1 MNHIDIVM
9 TKEAMGKLKMLKQY
23 ASKDGLS
30 QLKNLVSG
38 KTVKGIE
45 KQMVDA
51 AGRAGAGTGARF
63 TRPQVRGVLANMSPG
78 QEYTYLSDSLARAKK
93 MQNTAR
99 AGLGALGLGGA
110 GATGLALN
118 NRNNQNKR

>member
-38 KTVKGIE
+38 KTVKQIQG
-45 KQMVDA
+45 QMVNA
-51 AGRAGAGTGARF
+51 AGSAGAGSGARF
-63 TRPQVRGVLANMSPG
+63 TRPQARGIMANMSPAD
-78 QEYTYLSDSLARAKK
+78 EYARLSDSLVRAKK